1 MQPDRHPRRKLNK
14 QYLLYFFT
22 GVIFAVWLVL
32 TPPGLLGKADAVGY
46 AVCHRIDKRSFHL
59 EDRQTPLCAR
69 CSGMYLGA
77 LVALIYQLRL
87 GKKGGT
93 PSLKILIALGIF
105 VIAFGIDGVNSY
117 IQFLPGFRGLYPPHN
132 ALRLATGMGLGIGMT
147 SMLLP
152 IFHQT
157 VWKDWNNLPIFSTW
171 RQLAEII
178 ILCIVAGLALY
189 SEVPFLLYPLAL
201 LSSATVL
208 IMLAMIF
215 SLVWTMI
222 GKRENSYT
230 SFRQLVPLLIG
241 GFATALLQIA
251 IMDYGRFIITGT
263 WNGFFS

>member
-1 MQPDRHPRRKLNK
+1 
-14 QYLLYFFT
+14 
-22 GVIFAVWLVL
+22 
-32 TPPGLLGKADAVGY
+32 
-46 AVCHRIDKRSFHL
+46 
-59 EDRQTPLCAR
+59 
-69 CSGMYLGA
+69 
-77 LVALIYQLRL
+77 
-87 GKKGGT
+87 
-93 PSLKILIALGIF
+93 
-105 VIAFGIDGVNSY
+105 
-117 IQFLPGFRGLYPPHN
+117 
-132 ALRLATGMGLGIGMT
+132 MT

-157 VWKDWNNLPIFSTW
+157 VWKDWNNLPMFSTW